1 MTALRFAVVGAGA
14 IARAYEAAFQSL
26 KLGRVAAV
34 CDVDANAVAAFAE
47 RVGCP
52 GYTSLGDLLAHE
64 DIDAAVVCSPPATH
78 EEISCQLLDAG
89 KHVLCEKPL

>member
-52 GYTSLGDLLAHE
+52 G
-64 DIDAAVVCSPPATH
+64 
-78 EEISCQLLDAG
+78 
-89 KHVLCEKPL
+89 